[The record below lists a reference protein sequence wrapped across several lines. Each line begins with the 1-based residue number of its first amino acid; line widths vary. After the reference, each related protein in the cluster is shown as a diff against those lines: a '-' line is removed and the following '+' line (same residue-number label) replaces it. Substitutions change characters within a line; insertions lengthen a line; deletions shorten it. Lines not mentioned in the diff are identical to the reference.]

1 MAITKNKVLSL
12 VVFAAVAVA
21 LVTTLTAAAVPGI
34 GLFIALMVSLFGLIL
49 IWFAEPL
56 GETACFSRGVPRPSP
71 APLINVIGWIFMV
84 GYPLLMTVVTRA
96 V

>member
-1 MAITKNKVLSL
+1 MAITKDNVLSL

-21 LVTTLTAAAVPGI
+21 LVTILSAAAVPGI
-34 GLFIALMVSLFGLIL
+34 GLFVALMVSLGGLAL

-71 APLINVIGWIFMV
+71 APLISLIGWIFLV

-96 V
+96 I

>member
-71 APLINVIGWIFMV
+71 APLINIIGWIFMV